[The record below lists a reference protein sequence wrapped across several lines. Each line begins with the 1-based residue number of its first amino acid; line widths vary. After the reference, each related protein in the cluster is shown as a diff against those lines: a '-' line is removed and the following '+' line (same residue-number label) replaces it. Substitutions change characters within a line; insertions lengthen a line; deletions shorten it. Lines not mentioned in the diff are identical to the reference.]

1 MASND
6 YQIHWTYPDGERG
19 YGRHRLTKAAAEKI
33 CVDANK
39 AEQCEGMTYTVETHN
54 GDEGGKYL
62 NYMEHLT
69 PKVSAKISA
78 LEEENKRLMRSLS
91 RLLKWIYFYP
101 KDCHDEYL
109 KRLDIKEAE
118 TRLEKSN
125 SLRQESEADNEQAD

>member
-69 PKVSAKISA
+69 PKVSAKISVI
-78 LEEENKRLMRSLS
+78 EEENERLMKLLEEMADAVNSGVMSDMSPPAYTEEDQPVQWVEYWLS
-91 RLLKWIYFYP
+91 HFNAL
-101 KDCHDEYL
+101 
-109 KRLDIKEAE
+109 KEARE
-118 TRLEKSN
+118 RG
-125 SLRQESEADNEQAD
+125 R